1 VLRVDDELD
10 LARVVAEVD
19 EDEPAVVA
27 ARVGPAGDRHAAP
40 ASCRAQ
46 LAAHDVAPGH

>member
-1 VLRVDDELD
+1 MLGVDDELD
-10 LARVVAEVD
+10 LAGVIAEVD

-27 ARVGPAGDRHAAP
+27 AGVGPAGDGDAA
-40 ASCRAQ
+40 ARVVGAQ